1 MADWSVKRSRSSAGD
16 LRETQPVSDEK
27 DRNVSVTTDRRKH
40 WFPAALSLMMVGW
53 GANQFVSLLVFYR
66 QEHGFSEVMVTSM
79 LGIYVVGL
87 VPALLWGGRHSDRIG
102 RKPVTLFAVTLSMAA
117 NVAMMGSVIG
127 TAPLFGGRFMAG
139 IATGL
144 AMAAA
149 TSWVKE
155 LSQAPWD
162 LHSAAGSGARRASL
176 LTSAGFWLGPVAGG
190 LLAGHAPAPAILPYA
205 LHILLCIPLLVVV
218 VRLPETRP
226 GAPAKGTP
234 VAPPPPRPEAG
245 RRFRRVVAP
254 AALWV
259 FAAGTTGFAVVPA
272 VIPGLGEGRLAY
284 ATAAVAIT
292 LGCSVLIQ
300 PLARR
305 LDTVRNARSLLTG
318 TTTAFLGLAA
328 VLVAILAASPAL
340 GLVASAVLGSAN
352 GLLMVGGLLEIQ
364 RLAAA
369 HELGKLTGF
378 FYTLAYVGFLAPT
391 VVAFAAQWIQTAWI
405 MAGML
410 ALCLVSLAFI
420 GVNSRKYLPPLLE
433 RVDADPAVKVRK
445 HKTS

>member
-1 MADWSVKRSRSSAGD
+1 MPANSVHRH
-16 LRETQPVSDEK
+16 P
-27 DRNVSVTTDRRKH
+27 
-40 WFPAALSLMMVGW
+40 WFPAALALMMVGW

-79 LGIYVVGL
+79 LGIYVLGL
-87 VPALLWGGRHSDRIG
+87 VPALLAGGRHSDQAG
-102 RKPVTLFAVTLSMAA
+102 RKRLTLHAVALSMAA
-117 NVAMMGSVIG
+117 NVAMMGSVFGSI
-127 TAPLFGGRFMAG
+127 PLFTGRFMAG

-162 LHSAAGSGARRASL
+162 LNSAPGSGARRASL
-176 LTSAGFWLGPVAGG
+176 LTSAGFWLGPVVGG
-190 LLAGHAPAPAILPYA
+190 LLANNAPAPAILPYA
-205 LHILLCIPLLVVV
+205 VHILLCVPLLFVIA
-218 VRLPETRP
+218 RLPETRAASSAA
-226 GAPAKGTP
+226 GAP
-234 VAPPPPRPEAG
+234 VAAQLPNPAARK
-245 RRFRRVVAP
+245 RFRLVVAP
-254 AALWV
+254 AAPWV

-305 LDTVRNARSLLTG
+305 LDTVLSARSLLTG
-318 TTTAFLGLAA
+318 TTVALLGLSVVLAA
-328 VLVAILAASPAL
+328 VLASSPAL
-340 GLVASAVLGSAN
+340 GLVASAILGSAN

-369 HELGKLTGF
+369 HELGKLTGY

-391 VVAFAAQWIQTAWI
+391 LIAVTGQWVDDAWI
-405 MAGML
+405 LSAMMVL
-410 ALCLVSLAFI
+410 AATSVAVV
-420 GVNSRKYLPPLLE
+420 GANSRKNLPHAPV
-433 RVDADPAVKVRK
+433 RVGRVPAPGGRGQGAG
-445 HKTS
+445 S

>member
-1 MADWSVKRSRSSAGD
+1 MN
-16 LRETQPVSDEK
+16 DEK
-27 DRNVSVTTDRRKH
+27 DGNVSVTTDQPKH

-102 RKPVTLFAVTLSMAA
+102 RKPVTLFAVALSMTA
-117 NVAMMGSVIG
+117 NVAMMGSVLG
-127 TAPLFGGRFMAG
+127 TAPLFAGRFMAG

-176 LTSAGFWLGPVAGG
+176 LTSAGFWLGPVTGG

-205 LHILLCIPLLVVV
+205 LHIVLCIPLLVVV
-218 VRLPETRP
+218 SGLPETRP
-226 GAPAKGTP
+226 GATAQGTP
-234 VAPPPPRPEAG
+234 VASPPPRPEAG
-245 RRFRRVVAP
+245 KRFRRVVAP

-284 ATAAVAIT
+284 ATVAVAIT

-300 PLARR
+300 PMARR

-318 TTTAFLGLAA
+318 TITAFLGLAA

-340 GLVASAVLGSAN
+340 GLVASAILGSAN

-391 VVAFAAQWIQTAWI
+391 VVAVAAQWIQTAWI

-410 ALCLVSLAFI
+410 ALCLASLAFI
-420 GVNSRKYLPPLLE
+420 LVNSRKYLPPLLE
-433 RVDADPAVKVRK
+433 RVDADPVVKVRK
-445 HKTS
+445 HKTG

>member
-1 MADWSVKRSRSSAGD
+1 MSA
-16 LRETQPVSDEK
+16 QPVH
-27 DRNVSVTTDRRKH
+27 RKP

-87 VPALLWGGRHSDRIG
+87 VPALLWGGRHSDKTG
-102 RKPVTLFAVTLSMAA
+102 RKPVTLFAIALSMAA

-127 TAPLFGGRFMAG
+127 TLPLFAGRFMAG

-162 LHSAAGSGARRASL
+162 LDSVAGSGARRASL
-176 LTSAGFWLGPVAGG
+176 LTSAGFWLGPVVGG
-190 LLAGHAPAPAILPYA
+190 LLANYAPAPAILPYA
-205 LHILLCIPLLVVV
+205 LHIVLCIPLLFVVA
-218 VRLPETRP
+218 RLPETRAGGTAP
-226 GAPAKGTP
+226 GSPVSGPAPH
-234 VAPPPPRPEAG
+234 PEA
-245 RRFRRVVAP
+245 RKRFRLVVAP

-272 VIPGLGEGRLAY
+272 VIPGLGAGRLAY

-318 TTTAFLGLAA
+318 TMAAFLGLAA
-328 VLVAILAASPAL
+328 VLGAILAASPAL
-340 GLVASAVLGSAN
+340 GLVASAILGSAN

-364 RLAAA
+364 RVAAA

-391 VVAFAAQWIQTAWI
+391 VVAFTAQWVQTAWI

-410 ALCLVSLAFI
+410 VLCLVSLAFI
-420 GVNSRKYLPPLLE
+420 GANSRKYLPQALE
-433 RVDADPAVKVRK
+433 RVGSVPAPQGKEQK
-445 HKTS
+445 KP

>member
-1 MADWSVKRSRSSAGD
+1 MTAK
-16 LRETQPVSDEK
+16 PVHGK
-27 DRNVSVTTDRRKH
+27 P

-66 QEHGFSEVMVTSM
+66 QENGFSEVMVTSM
-79 LGIYVVGL
+79 LGIYVLGL
-87 VPALLWGGRHSDRIG
+87 VPALLLGGRYSDRTG
-102 RKPVTLFAVTLSMAA
+102 RKHITLFAVALSMAA
-117 NVAMMGSVIG
+117 NVAMMGSVFGIL
-127 TAPLFGGRFMAG
+127 PLFTGRFMAG

-162 LHSAAGSGARRASL
+162 LHSSAGSGARRASL
-176 LTSAGFWLGPVAGG
+176 LTSAGFWFGPVVGG
-190 LLAGHAPAPAILPYA
+190 VLANNAPAPAILPYA
-205 LHILLCIPLLVVV
+205 VHIALCIPVLFVVA
-218 VRLPETRP
+218 RLPETRTAGTATDGTAAVQ
-226 GAPAKGTP
+226 GADSQARK
-234 VAPPPPRPEAG
+234 
-245 RRFRRVVAP
+245 RFRLVVAP

-272 VIPGLGEGRLAY
+272 IIPGLGEGRLAY

-305 LDTVRNARSLLTG
+305 LDTVVSARSLLTG
-318 TTTAFLGLAA
+318 TVVVFVGLSAL
-328 VLVAILAASPAL
+328 LVAILVPSPAL
-340 GLVASAVLGSAN
+340 GLGASAVLGCGN

-391 VVAFAAQWIQTAWI
+391 AVAVAAQWADGAWI
-405 MAGML
+405 MVAMMAL
-410 ALCLVSLAFI
+410 ALVSLAFI
-420 GVNSRKYLPPLLE
+420 GANSRKFLPRALE
-433 RVDADPAVKVRK
+433 RVEAVASREAQSIKEA
-445 HKTS
+445 

>member
-1 MADWSVKRSRSSAGD
+1 VKAK
-16 LRETQPVSDEK
+16 PVH
-27 DRNVSVTTDRRKH
+27 RKY
-40 WFPAALSLMMVGW
+40 WLPAALSLMMVGW

-87 VPALLWGGRHSDRIG
+87 VPALLWGGRYSDKAG
-102 RKPVTLFAVTLSMAA
+102 RKPVTLFAVSLSMAA

-127 TAPLFGGRFMAG
+127 ALPLFAGRFMAG
-139 IATGL
+139 VATGL

-162 LHSAAGSGARRASL
+162 HDSVAGSGARRASL

-190 LLAGHAPAPAILPYA
+190 LLASNAPAPAILPYA
-205 LHILLCIPLLVVV
+205 LHILLCVPVLFVVA
-218 VRLPETRP
+218 RLPETRSGSTTPGSHASHLVPQP
-226 GAPAKGTP
+226 GARK
-234 VAPPPPRPEAG
+234 
-245 RRFRRVVAP
+245 RFRMVVAP
-254 AALWV
+254 AAPWV
-259 FAAGTTGFAVVPA
+259 FAAGTMGFAVVPA

-292 LGCSVLIQ
+292 LGCGVLIQ

-318 TTTAFLGLAA
+318 TSVAFLGLAS
-328 VLVAILAASPAL
+328 VLAAILLASPAL
-340 GLVASAVLGSAN
+340 GLVASAILGSAN

-364 RLAAA
+364 RVAAA

-378 FYTLAYVGFLAPT
+378 FYTLAYVGFLTPT
-391 VVAFAAQWIQTAWI
+391 MVAFTAQWVHTAWI

-410 ALCLVSLAFI
+410 VLCLVSMAFI
-420 GVNSRKYLPPLLE
+420 GANSRKFLPQALE
-433 RVDADPAVKVRK
+433 RVDSATAPRDHEQGTR
-445 HKTS
+445 

>member
-1 MADWSVKRSRSSAGD
+1 MSRPAK
-16 LRETQPVSDEK
+16 P
-27 DRNVSVTTDRRKH
+27 

-66 QEHGFSEVMVTSM
+66 QERGFSEVMVTSM
-79 LGIYVVGL
+79 LGIYVLGL
-87 VPALLWGGRHSDRIG
+87 VPALLLGGRYSDRTG
-102 RKPVTLFAVTLSMAA
+102 RKHITLFAVVLSMAA
-117 NVAMMGSVIG
+117 NVAMMGSVFG
-127 TAPLFGGRFMAG
+127 TLPLFTGRFMAG
-139 IATGL
+139 VATGL

-176 LTSAGFWLGPVAGG
+176 LTSAGFWFGPVVGG
-190 LLAGHAPAPAILPYA
+190 LLANNAPAPAILPYA
-205 LHILLCIPLLVVV
+205 VHIALCVPVLFVVA
-218 VRLPETRP
+218 RLPETRAAGQASHP
-226 GAPAKGTP
+226 GEEAR
-234 VAPPPPRPEAG
+234 VAHPEA
-245 RRFRRVVAP
+245 RKRFRLVVAP
-254 AALWV
+254 AAVWV

-272 VIPGLGEGRLAY
+272 IIPGLGEGRLAY

-305 LDTVRNARSLLTG
+305 LDTVVSARSLLTG
-318 TTTAFLGLAA
+318 TVVVFVGLSALLAA
-328 VLVAILAASPAL
+328 ILVPSPAL
-340 GLVASAVLGSAN
+340 GLVASAVLGCGN

-391 VVAFAAQWIQTAWI
+391 AVAVAAQWADGAWI
-405 MAGML
+405 ML
-410 ALCLVSLAFI
+410 AMMILAMVSLAFI
-420 GVNSRKYLPPLLE
+420 GTNSRRFLPHALE
-433 RVDADPAVKVRK
+433 RVEPDPAVKARG
-445 HKTS
+445 HSAS